1 MKYGLIGEHLGHS
14 FSREIH
20 MKFRDYEYE
29 LCEVSPKDF
38 DAFMMKRDFL
48 AINVTIPYKELV
60 VPYLY
65 YIDDKAKEIGA
76 VNTVV
81 NRGGKLYGY
90 NTDFLGMRALLSH
103 AGISLENRK
112 VAVLGTGGTSK
123 TAVAVARDGGAL
135 GTVKVSRR
143 RCEDAITYAE
153 LYKDFSDVEIIINTT
168 PSGMYP
174 NNYTCPIDL
183 SRLPN
188 LLGVIDAVYN
198 PVRTLLVSEAMRRG
212 IPAKGGLYM
221 LVEQAV
227 RASEYFLDDKAP
239 EGIVDKIYRE
249 LKEKKENIVL
259 IGMPASGKSTVGKI
273 IAERLSRELI
283 DTDSEIVK
291 SAGIAIPEIFEKSG
305 EEHFRNLESEVIF
318 EVAKNSGAVIATGGG
333 AVLRCENIYALK
345 ENGRVY
351 FIDRPLDKLIPT
363 EDRPLSKTREAIEKR
378 FNERYEIYRS
388 SADVIIDGDGSP
400 YDVAERILG
409 DFCK

>member
-20 MKFRDYEYE
+20 MRFRDYEYE
-29 LCEVSPKDF
+29 LCEVKPSEF
-38 DAFMMKRDFL
+38 DAFMMRRDFL

-81 NRGGKLYGY
+81 NKNGKLYGY
-90 NTDFLGMRALLSH
+90 NTDFLGMRALFSH
-103 AGISLENRK
+103 AGISLENKK

-123 TAVAVARDGGAL
+123 TAVAVAKDGGAL

-143 RCEDAITYAE
+143 MQEDAITYAE
-153 LYKDFSDVEIIINTT
+153 LYRDFSDVEIIINTT

-174 NNYTCPIDL
+174 NNYDCPIDL
-183 SRLPN
+183 SRLPK
-188 LLGVIDAVYN
+188 LEGIIDAVYT

-212 IPAKGGLYM
+212 IPSEGGLYM

-239 EGIVDKIYRE
+239 EGIVDEIYRE
-249 LKEKKENIVL
+249 LKLKKENIIL
-259 IGMPASGKSTVGKI
+259 IGMPASGKSTVGTL
-273 IAERLSRELI
+273 IAEKLSRELI
-283 DTDSEIVK
+283 DTDTEIIK
-291 SAGIAIPEIFEKSG
+291 AAGMPIPEIFEKYG

-318 EVAKNSGAVIATGGG
+318 ENAKRSGVIIATGGG
-333 AVLRCENIYALK
+333 AVLRPENIYALK

-351 FIDRPLDKLIPT
+351 FLDRAPEKLIPT
-363 EDRPLSKTREAIEKR
+363 EDRPLSSTREAIER
-378 FNERYEIYRS
+378 RYSERYDIYCS
-388 SADVIIDGDGSP
+388 SADVRVDGDGTP
-400 YDVAERILG
+400 EEVATEVLG